1 MPTNHNK
8 RRINPGKVTR
18 VAWITKDT
26 ARGPKGQM
34 VRLEGQTAK
43 LSTDLG
49 HSSPVKSFGSPTS
62 PTKPT
67 NLSSSPIKP
76 IGLAAKF
83 SDQQYQD
90 LDDSYV
96 DLSDIRPLRWPVK
109 KTSNSYLLEWL
120 SRKTE
125 FLDALLDM
133 EAPPKPRQCSSCGG
147 DGIYRCSDC
156 FGQPLFC
163 TLCTRNKH
171 RMLPFHRISQWTG
184 SFFEDSSLNLA
195 GFEVHLGHE
204 GKSCPSRGPNKPDL
218 NELPGSG
225 PDEWIDTDEEYIPS
239 NLRAPDHED
248 YLTIVDTTG
257 IHYLT
262 INYCRCPDSPPAYM
276 QLFRNKLFPATLD
289 QPRTAFT
296 FHVLDDFIR
305 DNLECGTSGS
315 NYFSKLRRI
324 TSNIFP
330 HLVPNRYRELLR
342 VSRIWRLLKL
352 LKWKG
357 FGHRNREPKQGEL
370 ALFCPSCPQPGINCN
385 PTDEEVSSWKYTRTL
400 VMDGNFK
407 AEHMHDKRP
416 EDQIWLMDGLAYM
429 VGRSEY
435 QSYLKATH
443 HPLERSTCNN
453 HRAVNQ
459 ANKSRGKLESTG
471 VGGTA
476 CARHGCFVPHTLVDF
491 QKGERQVNMDYSL
504 AYAMQYN
511 MKNIVRIINFYD
523 INCAYIKKLRSR
535 VRNSNFIEIPDDV
548 KIIPGI
554 GIWHVHG
561 HQTECFARH
570 GPLFIQGAG
579 WVDGEIIETLWSM
592 LNIVSPSARGMSS
605 PHRQE
610 LLDFQMN
617 DSNFMKMIRMSQSLV
632 RKYRKAVRASA
643 SASAAFNDLDGTV
656 NDEQRQKW
664 VTQELHAQKNRISNP
679 SAMDI
684 FDVQLQK
691 APTMQVVELDLLRSV
706 AGGDS
711 FDKSRGR
718 NTTWL
723 SRGLKLE
730 EGQIAFARERRKM
743 GGGQCNEQ
751 LALARRADRLCGDIS
766 AFLTEARAYF
776 GNGDTDICLSDDGGE
791 GEAVEES
798 ADEEEVAEE
807 GIDRERP
814 DQVILP
820 LPSNLGLQRCQGLK
834 MNHLVELELK
844 LRIGQ
849 ANDALHEIRLALANK
864 DRIAL
869 QNLGADNET
878 LQKYKVLEDADLKMK
893 ATASGGNKDARSS
906 RNDHLSWFWSL
917 DVPRDTDRNDWMSEF
932 YRVHWLRSK
941 AVKDRWQ
948 EEVELL
954 RAEFEWASNFFQ
966 RTAEDWEHRSVRCQN
981 KRLEGQAC
989 YAARQSAIYGRL
1001 RDQCKVAWEK
1011 LNADQTR
1018 ACSPL
1023 EGEVGLVLVKDLTKG
1038 EHCLAQSAF
1047 HPASRWLVG
1056 PGVPEGRGMAKF
1068 SQVLRSKQHERK
1080 IRMVLC
1086 YGALRLEAA
1095 AVFLRDCPPAEW
1107 PNDWHANWTL
1117 DINRYLYTQ
1126 GLYSMLRP
1134 DKPPLRPSCMDKLLQ
1149 LGPPAERMRGLLR
1162 EQGWEVDPFGTLRR
1176 ILPNWQPIS
1185 PRQPFGLPDPWW
1197 YENIPKSEYKQCQ
1210 RRLLPYIDQVAEE
1223 ALVFFRGM
1231 WTFDE
1236 PLPDEAASVKGL
1248 SDGLK
1253 DFTDELA
1260 RNYSELQKVNRAM
1273 EEAWFVGLKTAG
1285 RQ

>member
-18 VAWITKDT
+18 VAWITKDM

-62 PTKPT
+62 PTKPM

-133 EAPPKPRQCSSCGG
+133 EAPPKPRQCSSCH
-147 DGIYRCSDC
+147 
-156 FGQPLFC
+156 L
-163 TLCTRNKH
+163 
-171 RMLPFHRISQWTG
+171 SQ
-184 SFFEDSSLNLA
+184 A

-204 GKSCPSRGPNKPDL
+204 GKSCPSRAPNKPDL

-239 NLRAPDHED
+239 NLRAPNHED

-289 QPRTAFT
+289 QPWTAFT

-315 NYFSKLRRI
+315 NYFSKLRCI

-357 FGHRNREPKQGEL
+357 FGHRNRKPKQGEL

-491 QKGERQVNMDYSL
+491 QKGEWYTVSRTNL
-504 AYAMQYN
+504 
-511 MKNIVRIINFYD
+511 NFLQTSD
-523 INCAYIKKLRSR
+523 QA
-535 VRNSNFIEIPDDV
+535 
-548 KIIPGI
+548 GI

-579 WVDGEIIETLWSM
+579 WVDGEIIKTLWSM

-684 FDVQLQK
+684 FDMQLQK

-751 LALARRADRLCGDIS
+751 LALARRADQLCGDIS

-849 ANDALHEIRLALANK
+849 ANDALHEIGLPWRIK
-864 DRIAL
+864 TGYFKHKFGMPTIMIAL

-917 DVPRDTDRNDWMSEF
+917 DVLRDTDRNDWMSEF

-954 RAEFEWASNFFQ
+954 RAEFEWATNFFQ

-1056 PGVPEGRGMAKF
+1056 PGVPESRGMAKF
-1068 SQVLRSKQHERK
+1068 SQAEPKLHSQRSKPSQILGVFQTGSKQHERK

-1126 GLYSMLRP
+1126 GLYSVLRP

-1197 YENIPKSEYKQCQ
+1197 YENIPKSEYKQCR

>member
-18 VAWITKDT
+18 VAWITKDM
-26 ARGPKGQM
+26 AQGPKGQM

-62 PTKPT
+62 PMKPT

-76 IGLAAKF
+76 ISLAAKF

-204 GKSCPSRGPNKPDL
+204 GKSCPSRAPNKPDL

-239 NLRAPDHED
+239 NLRGPDHED

-262 INYCRCPDSPPAYM
+262 INYCRCPNSPPAYM
-276 QLFRNKLFPATLD
+276 QLFHNKLFPATLD
-289 QPRTAFT
+289 QPWTVFT

-315 NYFSKLRRI
+315 NYFSKLRHI

-416 EDQIWLMDGLAYM
+416 EDQIWLMGGLAYM
-429 VGRSEY
+429 VSRSEY

-491 QKGERQVNMDYSL
+491 QKGERYTVSRTNL
-504 AYAMQYN
+504 
-511 MKNIVRIINFYD
+511 NFLQTSD
-523 INCAYIKKLRSR
+523 QA
-535 VRNSNFIEIPDDV
+535 
-548 KIIPGI
+548 GI

-592 LNIVSPSARGMSS
+592 LNIVSSSARGMSS

-617 DSNFMKMIRMSQSLV
+617 NSNFMKIIWMSQSLV

-691 APTMQVVELDLLRSV
+691 VCSDFPKRRQC
-706 AGGDS
+706 
-711 FDKSRGR
+711 
-718 NTTWL
+718 
-723 SRGLKLE
+723 KLWNWTC
-730 EGQIAFARERRKM
+730 FARWPAVTALTNLEAETLPGSQEASSWRK
-743 GGGQCNEQ
+743 
-751 LALARRADRLCGDIS
+751 ARLHLLGRDAKWVEDT
-766 AFLTEARAYF
+766 FLTEARAYF
-776 GNGDTDICLSDDGGE
+776 GNGDTDICLLDDGGE

-807 GIDRERP
+807 GIDHERP

-864 DRIAL
+864 DRLFRTQVRHADNYVKKTRAWSKVNSFDTALQLKVAVYRACRIAL

-932 YRVHWLRSK
+932 YCVHWLRSK

-954 RAEFEWASNFFQ
+954 RAEFEWATNFFQ

-1038 EHCLAQSAF
+1038 EHCLAQLAF

-1080 IRMVLC
+1080 ICMVLC
-1086 YGALRLEAA
+1086 YGALHLEAA

-1107 PNDWHANWTL
+1107 LNDWHANWTL
-1117 DINRYLYTQ
+1117 DINQYLYTQ
-1126 GLYSMLRP
+1126 GLYSMLWP
-1134 DKPPLRPSCMDKLLQ
+1134 DKPPLRPSCMNKLLQ

-1162 EQGWEVDPFGTLRR
+1162 EQGWE
-1176 ILPNWQPIS
+1176 
-1185 PRQPFGLPDPWW
+1185 
-1197 YENIPKSEYKQCQ
+1197 
-1210 RRLLPYIDQVAEE
+1210 VAEE